1 MAEPRGAVSGS
12 PSERWRSICFGNQ
25 ALSFCKIAPQPQNPG
40 CEMKIL
46 LLAAPSCC
54 LPPTAPRRPA
64 LTPSHLR
71 RAQKKSRLRT
81 SCEPLGLPPARASG
95 LCRGLAGRVRGGVAG
110 PRSATAAATPST
122 AGVASLTHLRQREHP
137 FQLGGL
143 PGPPPP
149 LTRAKG
155 CSSQGWGWERSVAC
169 TMDFISQPYPPDRDA
184 SIDIII
190 SMVRVNVTPKSLR
203 FFSLNRMNRA
213 SPGPDSNETALGRA
227 HLPAFLTHK
236 QTVLARLRRH
246 VGRRRGGAP
255 DTAARE
261 H

>member
-1 MAEPRGAVSGS
+1 MARGGATGGVSGS
-12 PSERWRSICFGNQ
+12 LSERWRSICFGNQ
-25 ALSFCKIAPQPQNPG
+25 AFIFCKTAPQPQNPG

-95 LCRGLAGRVRGGVAG
+95 LCRGLAGRVRGGAAG
-110 PRSATAAATPST
+110 PRLATAAATPST

-149 LTRAKG
+149 LIRARG
-155 CSSQGWGWERSVAC
+155 CSSQGWGWEPARGPMC
-169 TMDFISQPYPPDRDA
+169 DFISQACPPDRDG

-190 SMVRVNVTPKSLR
+190 LHIGARVAVSALL
-203 FFSLNRMNRA
+203 FSL
-213 SPGPDSNETALGRA
+213 
-227 HLPAFLTHK
+227 
-236 QTVLARLRRH
+236 
-246 VGRRRGGAP
+246 
-255 DTAARE
+255 
-261 H
+261 

>member
-1 MAEPRGAVSGS
+1 MQPGAAKSCARAVGRPLARGGATGGVSGS
-12 PSERWRSICFGNQ
+12 LSERWRSICFGNQ
-25 ALSFCKIAPQPQNPG
+25 AFIFCKTAPQPQNPG

-149 LTRAKG
+149 LIRARG
-155 CSSQGWGWERSVAC
+155 CSSQGRGWEQGPAPMC
-169 TMDFISQPYPPDRDA
+169 DFISQACPPDRDG

-190 SMVRVNVTPKSLR
+190 LHIGARVAVSALL
-203 FFSLNRMNRA
+203 FS
-213 SPGPDSNETALGRA
+213 
-227 HLPAFLTHK
+227 H
-236 QTVLARLRRH
+236 
-246 VGRRRGGAP
+246 
-255 DTAARE
+255 
-261 H
+261 

>member
-1 MAEPRGAVSGS
+1 MARGGATGGISGS

-46 LLAAPSCC
+46 LLAAPNCC
-54 LPPTAPRRPA
+54 LPPAAPRRPA

-81 SCEPLGLPPARASG
+81 SCEPLGLRRARASG
-95 LCRGLAGRVRGGVAG
+95 LCHGLAGRVRGSVAG
-110 PRSATAAATPST
+110 PRLATAAATPST

-149 LTRAKG
+149 LIRVGG
-155 CSSQGWGWERSVAC
+155 CSSLGRGWEQGPAPMC
-169 TMDFISQPYPPDRDA
+169 DFISQGWPPDRDG

-190 SMVRVNVTPKSLR
+190 LHIGRELAVSALL
-203 FFSLNRMNRA
+203 FFL
-213 SPGPDSNETALGRA
+213 
-227 HLPAFLTHK
+227 
-236 QTVLARLRRH
+236 
-246 VGRRRGGAP
+246 
-255 DTAARE
+255 
-261 H
+261 

>member
-1 MAEPRGAVSGS
+1 
-12 PSERWRSICFGNQ
+12 
-25 ALSFCKIAPQPQNPG
+25 
-40 CEMKIL
+40 MKIL

-95 LCRGLAGRVRGGVAG
+95 LCRGLAGRVRGGAAG
-110 PRSATAAATPST
+110 PRLATAAATPST

-149 LTRAKG
+149 LIRARG
-155 CSSQGWGWERSVAC
+155 CSSLGQGWEQGPAP
-169 TMDFISQPYPPDRDA
+169 MYDFISQACPPDRDG

-190 SMVRVNVTPKSLR
+190 LKVGARHHGFR
-203 FFSLNRMNRA
+203 FAFLSLNRTNRA
-213 SPGPDSNETALGRA
+213 SPGPEVTVPAAPSLEFLHSSSSLQRRA
-227 HLPAFLTHK
+227 S
-236 QTVLARLRRH
+236 
-246 VGRRRGGAP
+246 
-255 DTAARE
+255 
-261 H
+261 

>member
-1 MAEPRGAVSGS
+1 MAEPRGGVSGS
-12 PSERWRSICFGNQ
+12 LSERWRSICFGNQ
-25 ALSFCKIAPQPQNPG
+25 AFIFCKTAPQPQNPG

-95 LCRGLAGRVRGGVAG
+95 LCRGLAGRVRGVVAG

-149 LTRAKG
+149 LIRARG
-155 CSSQGWGWERSVAC
+155 CSSQGRGWEQCRGPMC
-169 TMDFISQPYPPDRDA
+169 DFISQACPPDRDG

-190 SMVRVNVTPKSLR
+190 LKVGARHHR
-203 FFSLNRMNRA
+203 FRFAFLSFNRTNRA
-213 SPGPDSNETALGRA
+213 SPGPDSHRSD
-227 HLPAFLTHK
+227 
-236 QTVLARLRRH
+236 R
-246 VGRRRGGAP
+246 
-255 DTAARE
+255 
-261 H
+261 

>member
-1 MAEPRGAVSGS
+1 MARGGATGGISGS

-46 LLAAPSCC
+46 LLAAPNCC
-54 LPPTAPRRPA
+54 LPPAAPRRPA

-81 SCEPLGLPPARASG
+81 SCEPLGLRRARASC
-95 LCRGLAGRVRGGVAG
+95 LCHGLAGRVRGSVAG
-110 PRSATAAATPST
+110 PRLATAAATPST

-149 LTRAKG
+149 LIRVGG
-155 CSSQGWGWERSVAC
+155 CSSLGRGWEQGPAPMC
-169 TMDFISQPYPPDRDA
+169 DFISQGWPPDRDG

-190 SMVRVNVTPKSLR
+190 LHIGRGVAISAML
-203 FFSLNRMNRA
+203 FFLSIERIEPAQVLN
-213 SPGPDSNETALGRA
+213 
-227 HLPAFLTHK
+227 
-236 QTVLARLRRH
+236 
-246 VGRRRGGAP
+246 
-255 DTAARE
+255 
-261 H
+261 